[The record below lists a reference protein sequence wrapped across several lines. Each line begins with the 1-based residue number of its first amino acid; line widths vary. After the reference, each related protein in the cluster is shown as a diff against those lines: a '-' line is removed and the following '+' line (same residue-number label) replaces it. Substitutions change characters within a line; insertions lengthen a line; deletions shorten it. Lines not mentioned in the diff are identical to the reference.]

1 MAIVQPKSQRLR
13 LVLAPLFLLLLC
25 AAVVFPFLVV
35 ISVSLRPGNFASGS
49 LIPPAISLEHWR
61 FVLGLPYPGP
71 DGQPILPDL
80 PVMRWLWNSIKVA
93 LLSGTVT
100 LLLSTTA
107 SYAPARLR
115 FRGRQHQPHHTFF
128 TGNGLGSGRH
138 PLPDRY
144 CRQGQRRHSHR
155 VEYQTAAGRYRRF
168 RKPFCHYC
176 GCADRRQALCR
187 HQ

>member
-1 MAIVQPKSQRLR
+1 MAIVKPKSQRLR
-13 LVLAPLFLLLLC
+13 LVLAHLFLLLLC

-93 LLSGTVT
+93 LLSATVT

-107 SYAPARLR
+107 SYALARIR
-115 FRGRQHQPHHTFF
+115 FRGRQRDEIA
-128 TGNGLGSGRH
+128 GNVRAA
-138 PLPDRY
+138 
-144 CRQGQRRHSHR
+144 GQRRQGLHDDRCRAVGPQDHGPR
-155 VEYQTAAGRYRRF
+155 GRR
-168 RKPFCHYC
+168 
-176 GCADRRQALCR
+176 
-187 HQ
+187 